1 MLNAFRRIALGIAI
15 VGGASAILLLSDLQH
30 RERTTRVTVAK
41 HKWKLFFVQYNDV
54 IDVKDAEK
62 GVLEGL
68 RESGLV
74 DGRDFEV
81 KILNAQGDMAT
92 VSALIDAAV
101 VDGADM
107 LITFSTPTLQ
117 AALRRAH
124 NVPVVYNYVADG
136 LKAGAGKSNTDHAP
150 NVTGVSLLPANDQAL
165 EILRTYFPSIRKLG
179 TLYCPAETN
188 MVNYKIALD
197 QSAKRAG
204 FEIVYVPA
212 ETATDVPDAAA
223 ALMSRDID
231 AVLQIPGNLTAS
243 AFGSIS
249 QAARR
254 AQIPVFAFQKS
265 QAIGGAMVVVARDYH
280 DSGRHAAHLAARII
294 RGEHPK
300 TIPLEDFGKTNL
312 VVNLDAAR
320 ALNIALPPALVR
332 AAKEIVG
339 ESGGNR

>member
-1 MLNAFRRIALGIAI
+1 MLNSIRRIAFGLGIVAA
-15 VGGASAILLLSDLQH
+15 ASVILLVSDLQH
-30 RERTTRVTVAK
+30 RERAARRALTQKRT
-41 HKWKLFFVQYNDV
+41 WKICFVQYNDV

-62 GVLEGL
+62 GVLNGL
-68 RESGLV
+68 SESGLV
-74 DGRDFEV
+74 NGRDYEV

-92 VSALIDAAV
+92 VSALVDAAV
-101 VDGADM
+101 SGGADM

-117 AALRRAH
+117 AALRRAQ
-124 NVPVVYNYVADG
+124 NVPVVFNYVASG

-150 NVTGVSLLPANDQAL
+150 NVTGVSLLPANDEAL
-165 EILRTYFPSIRKLG
+165 SIIKTYFPSIRRLG

-188 MVNYKIALD
+188 MVNYKISLD
-197 QSAKRAG
+197 EAAKRAG
-204 FEIVYVPA
+204 FEIVYVAA
-212 ETATDVPDAAA
+212 ETATDVPDASA

-249 QAARR
+249 ESARR
-254 AQIPVFAFQKS
+254 ARVPVFAFQKS
-265 QAIGGAMVVVARDYH
+265 QAIGGAMVVVARDYY
-280 DSGRHAAHLAARII
+280 DSGRHAAHLAARIM

-320 ALNIALPPALVR
+320 ALNITLPPALVR
-332 AAKEIVG
+332 SAKEVID
-339 ESGGNR
+339 GNR